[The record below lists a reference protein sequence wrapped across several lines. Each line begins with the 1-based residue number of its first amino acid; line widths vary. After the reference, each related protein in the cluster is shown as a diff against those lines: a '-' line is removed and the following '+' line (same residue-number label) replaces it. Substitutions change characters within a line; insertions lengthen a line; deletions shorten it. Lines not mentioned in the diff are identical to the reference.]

1 MNRVLHA
8 PAKLFPDFQEL
19 QDFDVDTR
27 DEQGRSALHVA
38 ARNGQS
44 SSVCALVELK
54 SDTNATDK
62 NGETP
67 LHLAAKHGHSKS
79 AAILI
84 GADAD
89 LQIVSSTNI
98 GKQSCLL

>member
-1 MNRVLHA
+1 M
-8 PAKLFPDFQEL
+8 
-19 QDFDVDTR
+19 DTR

-79 AAILI
+79 AQILI

-89 LQIVSSTNI
+89 LQIVSSI
-98 GKQSCLL
+98 FKPKIRFLLYFDDNTGQFFV